1 MKVVY
6 VALVENSLFGGIMP
20 EVFSTKEAAEFCC
33 PSAEIEECVIDELVM
48 DLDPGDTAKLAK
60 LQEKSSTNS

>member
-1 MKVVY
+1 MRDMKVVY

-33 PSAEIEECVIDELVM
+33 PGAEIEECVIDELVM
-48 DLDPGDTAKLAK
+48 DLDAGDTAK